1 MMSVEFKQHFCNF
14 KVVAGSVLLAAKS
27 NALICKNCLPNYTF
41 LQEGIA
47 PCYNLVFY
55 FDATTLVLHVQ
66 PNKYTNN
73 SQDRIS
79 HDREKKQQLLLAAYD
94 CTYLVE
100 FPFIIKA
107 EIKRQQGR
115 IIEQRTI
122 E

>member
-1 MMSVEFKQHFCNF
+1 MMSVEFKQHFCNV

-27 NALICKNCLPNYTF
+27 NALLCNCLPNYTF

-47 PCYNLVFY
+47 PYYNLVFY
-55 FDATTLVLHVQ
+55 SDATTLVLHVQ

-79 HDREKKQQLLLAAYD
+79 YDKEKKQQLLLAAYD
-94 CTYLVE
+94 RTYLVE

-107 EIKRQQGR
+107 EIKRQQGS
-115 IIEQRTI
+115 IIEQKTI